1 VKSLAAAIAGARDRH
16 RERHRPTGFGF
27 ALADGI
33 DFLDGTRW
41 DGLTKNASG
50 LLARPYLR
58 VLEELGPE
66 NLAPRYAMIFRG
78 RHPVAAVAA
87 QSVRI
92 DFDRLRKG
100 GKPSALGR
108 LEERVLVCGNLLCWG
123 FHGVAFA
130 EGEDRAALW
139 PAVAE
144 ALYRLR
150 RADRLAGDTDFVL
163 VKDLPASEHGPAE
176 ALSRFSYRAV
186 ETEPDM
192 VLELDP
198 RWKTYD
204 DYLGALSS
212 KYRKGAVK
220 IAKDVAAAGGT
231 ETRAAPCG
239 RAERLHALYLDV
251 HREAKLRLFTLPQ
264 DFLPSLAEAFGD
276 AFRCTLLRVDGEIA
290 GFVTTLRDRDG
301 VLGYHIGF
309 DRARNEALPL
319 YFRLLQLC
327 VADAIAPAAPPPKG
341 PARRKTRNRSCSS
354 ALAGLAKAVLSGVHR
369 DEAPN
374 RTRSRKKGA
383 RSVPLAVS
391 APEASTA
398 THSVRAH
405 ATSRFSGRPLALTD
419 YRCRAADAARAHR

>member
-1 VKSLAAAIAGARDRH
+1 MPPLPSVKSLAAALTAARDRH

-33 DFLDGTRW
+33 DFLDGGRW
-41 DGLTKNASG
+41 DGLTRNASG

-78 RHPVAAVAA
+78 RNPVAAVAA

-92 DFDRLRKG
+92 DFDRLRKV
-100 GKPSALGR
+100 GKPSPLGR

-163 VKDLPASEHGPAE
+163 VKDLPASERGPAD

-204 DYLGALSS
+204 DYLSALAS

-231 ETRAAPCG
+231 VETLRGSALWPH
-239 RAERLHALYLDV
+239 AERLHALYLDV

-276 AFRCTLLRVDGEIA
+276 AFRCTVLRVDGEDGDIV

-309 DRARNEALPL
+309 DRKRNEELPL

-327 VADAIAPAAPPPKG
+327 VADAIALGGRRLSLGRTALEPK
-341 PARRKTRNRSCSS
+341 ARLGARPEPLHVFLRHRVPMLN
-354 ALAGLAKAVLSGVHR
+354 AVVKAVLSGVHH
-369 DEAPN
+369 DEAPERN
-374 RTRSRKKGA
+374 PFKEKKGET
-383 RSVPLAVS
+383 P
-391 APEASTA
+391 PEA
-398 THSVRAH
+398 
-405 ATSRFSGRPLALTD
+405 
-419 YRCRAADAARAHR
+419 